1 MTTTMP
7 AELVTRPLTAADAA
21 AVTALMADCERVDL
35 GEAVIEEADIVGDWQ
50 RPSFD
55 LTADTLAVL
64 DGDRLVGYAEVYQG
78 RRAEVYVH
86 PDHRGRGIGTA
97 LLGWTRRRARE
108 VGSDLIGQTVPERAV
123 DAVNLL
129 RRNGYTPLW
138 TSWVLELPAG
148 AVIPAAPLPAGYA
161 IRPYRPGEER
171 AVYRTI
177 EDAFAEWPDRSPTG
191 YEDWAAGV
199 LGRPGFRPAQLL
211 VVVHG
216 DEIVGACHLLDTDG
230 DAWINQLAV
239 RADQRGRGLARAL
252 LAEAFGAARTRGAQ
266 RAQLSTDSR
275 TGALDLYRHVG
286 MHVTITLIHLAA
298 RP

>member
-1 MTTTMP
+1 MP
-7 AELVTRPLTAADAA
+7 AGLAIRPLTRADAA

-35 GEAVIEEADIVGDWQ
+35 GEVVIEEADLVGDWQ

-55 LTADTLAVL
+55 ISADTLAVL
-64 DGDRLVGYAEVYQG
+64 DGDRLVGHAEVYQG
-78 RRAEVYVH
+78 RRAEAYVH

-108 VGSDLIGQTVPERAV
+108 VGSDLVGQTVPERAV

-129 RRNGYTPLW
+129 RHHGYTPLW

-148 AVIPAAPLPAGYA
+148 AAIPAAPLPAGYA

-171 AVYRTI
+171 AAYRTI
-177 EDAFAEWPDRSPTG
+177 EDAFAEWPDRTPTR

-199 LGRPGFRPAQLL
+199 LDRPGFRPEELL
-211 VVVHG
+211 VVGHG

-230 DAWINQLAV
+230 DAWVNQLAV

-252 LAEAFGAARTRGAQ
+252 LAEAFGAARSRGAR

-286 MHVTITLIHLAA
+286 MHVTTTLTHLAA
-298 RP
+298 HP

>member
-1 MTTTMP
+1 MP

>member
-1 MTTTMP
+1 MP
-7 AELVTRPLTAADAA
+7 AGLGTRPLTRADAA

-35 GEAVIEEADIVGDWQ
+35 GEVVIEEADLVGDWQ

-55 LTADTLAVL
+55 ITADTLAVL

-78 RRAEVYVH
+78 RRAEAYVH
-86 PDHRGRGIGTA
+86 PDQRGRGIGTA

-108 VGSDLIGQTVPERAV
+108 VGSDLVGQTVPERAV
-123 DAVNLL
+123 DAVHLL

-148 AVIPAAPLPAGYA
+148 AAIPAAPLPAGYA

-171 AVYRTI
+171 AAYRTI
-177 EDAFAEWPDRSPTG
+177 EDAFAEWPDRSPTR

-199 LGRPGFRPAQLL
+199 LDRPGFRPEQLL
-211 VVVHG
+211 VVVRG

-230 DAWINQLAV
+230 DAWVNQLAV

-252 LAEAFGAARTRGAQ
+252 LAEAFGAARSRGAR

-286 MHVTITLIHLAA
+286 MHVTTTLIHLAT
-298 RP
+298 RL